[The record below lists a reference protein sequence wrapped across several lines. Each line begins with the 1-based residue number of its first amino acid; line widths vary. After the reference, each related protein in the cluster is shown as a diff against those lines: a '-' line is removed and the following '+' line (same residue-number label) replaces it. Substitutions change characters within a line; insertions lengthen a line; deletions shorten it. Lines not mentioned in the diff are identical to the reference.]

1 MCSSFAHVAVNFANV
16 SHGDSPLN
24 LLKIIDMT
32 FIIVILCVFAW
43 LGQALKDGADI

>member
-1 MCSSFAHVAVNFANV
+1 
-16 SHGDSPLN
+16 
-24 LLKIIDMT
+24 MT